1 MSEPQVISTPSEVAF
16 FVATELYSQI
26 TKDQTHKLVALT
38 GGTLGIEVIREFGR
52 LVEGELPARFV
63 FGDERF
69 VDLSDPDRNE
79 HQGLEAWP
87 GLERYLIRYP
97 NNTLDLES
105 ARDRF
110 ELELKSKLGPEP
122 RFDITILGMG
132 PDGHIA
138 SLFPG
143 HALTGELVV
152 AEPDSPK
159 PPAQRLS
166 LSFDALNRS
175 KEVWFVASGSA
186 KADAVRCAL
195 GSDCELPVGKVK
207 GQELTRWFID
217 SELSR
222 AL

>member
-1 MSEPQVISTPSEVAF
+1 MSEPLVLGTPAEVAKY
-16 FVATELYSQI
+16 VATELYSKI
-26 TKDQTHKLVALT
+26 TENQNHKLIALT
-38 GGTLGIEVIREFGR
+38 GGTLGIEVIGEFGR
-52 LVEGELPARFV
+52 LVEGELPVTFV

-69 VDLSDPDRNE
+69 VDLNDADRNE
-79 HQGLEAWP
+79 HQGLEAWS
-87 GLERYLIRYP
+87 GLEKYLIRYP
-97 NNTLDLES
+97 NSVHDLDA
-105 ARDRF
+105 AREQF
-110 ELELKSKLGPEP
+110 EAELKSKLGPNP
-122 RFDITILGMG
+122 SFDITILGMG

-143 HALTGELVV
+143 HTAEGQLVV

-166 LSFDALNRS
+166 LSFDALNNS
-175 KEVWFVASGSA
+175 KEVWFVVSGSA

-195 GSDCELPVGKVK
+195 GADCELPVGRVN

>member
-1 MSEPQVISTPSEVAF
+1 MIETLVLNTPSEVATH
-16 FVATELYSQI
+16 VAMELHSKI

-38 GGTLGIEVIREFGR
+38 GGTLGIEVIRELGR
-52 LVEGELPARFV
+52 LVQGELPVTFV

-69 VDLSDPDRNE
+69 VDLKDPDRNE
-79 HQGLEAWP
+79 HQGLEAWA
-87 GLERYLIRYP
+87 GLEKYLTRYP
-97 NNTLDLES
+97 DNTVDLET
-105 ARDRF
+105 ARDKFAR
-110 ELELKSKLGPEP
+110 ELESKFGPNP
-122 RFDITILGMG
+122 SFDITILGMG

-143 HALTGELVV
+143 HTREGRLVV

-166 LSFDALNRS
+166 LSFGALNNS
-175 KEVWFVASGSA
+175 KQVWFVASGVA
-186 KADAVRCAL
+186 KAEAVSCAL
-195 GSDCELPVGKVK
+195 GQDCELPVGRVK
-207 GQELTRWFID
+207 GQEATRWFID